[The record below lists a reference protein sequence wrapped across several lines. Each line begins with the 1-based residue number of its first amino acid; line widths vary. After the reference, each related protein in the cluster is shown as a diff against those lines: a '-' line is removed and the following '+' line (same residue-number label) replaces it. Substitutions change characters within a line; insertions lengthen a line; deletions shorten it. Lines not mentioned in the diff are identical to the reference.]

1 MANKILEQLLPAS
14 FNGVAFSVTSESIPK
29 AGRKIIVHEFVNSDD
44 QEVEDQGK
52 IPPNFTVRA
61 FIHSSKSGAGPNKK
75 LNDDFIER
83 SNAFQE
89 ALNTKGRGILVLPT
103 LGSFSVFAGAYKIDA
118 SQKSVGEIS
127 FNIPFYAG
135 KPEEGPARGKLKN
148 KQGVFEDGDNARKNL
163 GETISAFLK
172 KSISVTDSIVAASDL
187 DNILESI
194 KKAVSPIIP
203 VDGISDLLKTIE
215 AAQLNVNNLINNP
228 TILGDV
234 MFTGTPFVESIW
246 QQISVGTSSA
256 IEQSTDSSN
265 VSAITDAF
273 IFLTNIGASLSLS
286 IPEIQR
292 DFLIDPISR
301 DIPIWPET
309 TAERINRNTTR
320 QNIAQAN
327 RVAALVVLY
336 EIVAARNY
344 NSDNEIIETRTIVE
358 NIHEEMMRIE
368 SSDRNLIQ
376 SDVDVRKTVE
386 DVRIASLN
394 VLEQKEQESFIIQE
408 EGLRAPTSALV
419 HAYSLYAEEFTDA
432 ESLSS
437 RSRTLAQLNTSQPSD
452 RMIGDIKI
460 LQVANG

>member
-1 MANKILEQLLPAS
+1 MADNRTLQLLQPS
-14 FNGVAFSVTSESIPK
+14 FRGVNFSVTSESIPK
-29 AGRKIIVHEFVNSDD
+29 AGRKIIVHEFVNSDN
-44 QEVEDQGK
+44 QVVEDQGK
-52 IPPNFTVRA
+52 IPPNFTIRA
-61 FIHSSKSGAGPNKK
+61 FIHGEN
-75 LNDDFIER
+75 FISDAKR
-83 SNAFQE
+83 FQE
-89 ALNTKGRGILVLPT
+89 ALDTQGSGALFLPT
-103 LGSFSVFAGAYKIDA
+103 FGVFQIFVGAYKVDA

-127 FNIPFYAG
+127 FDIPFYNGIPAF
-135 KPEEGPARGKLKN
+135 GPSRDKN
-148 KQGVFEDGDNARKNL
+148 KIKEDVFQNGDDARKEIGKTL
-163 GETISAFLK
+163 PSFLK
-172 KSISVTDSIVAASDL
+172 EAISVTDSIVAASDL

-194 KKAVSPIIP
+194 KRAVSPIIP
-203 VDGISDLLKTIE
+203 VDDISDLLKTIE

-228 TILGDV
+228 KVIGDV

-301 DIPIWPET
+301 DIPIWPKT

-327 RVAALVVLY
+327 RIAALIVLY
-336 EIVAARNY
+336 EVVAARQY
-344 NSDNEIIETRTIVE
+344 NSDEEIKGIRTTVE
-358 NIHEEMMRIE
+358 DIHEEMMRIE

-408 EGLRAPTSALV
+408 EELRAPTSALV
-419 HAYSLYAEEFTDA
+419 HAYALYAEEFTDA
-432 ESLSS
+432 ESLEA
-437 RSRTLAQLNTSQPSD
+437 RSRTLAQLNTSQSSD